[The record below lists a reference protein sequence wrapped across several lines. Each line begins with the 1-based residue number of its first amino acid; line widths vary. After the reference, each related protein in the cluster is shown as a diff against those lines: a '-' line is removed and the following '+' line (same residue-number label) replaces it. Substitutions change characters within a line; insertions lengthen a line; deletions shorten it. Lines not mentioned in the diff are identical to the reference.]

1 MKFNELNMKMNNTQC
16 AVALEFALMLNAIY
30 FAFIYFF
37 PLIAAGFSFFIIQN
51 PLQKLSGDR
60 LEVFN

>member
-37 PLIAAGFSFFIIQN
+37 PL
-51 PLQKLSGDR
+51 
-60 LEVFN
+60 